1 MWSLG
6 RPEFRQFEVFT
17 RLPDGFRKP
26 DVLSSWSKANRL
38 GVAGDSFLEGPVFDE
53 AGNLYVTDVEHGRI
67 FCVDG
72 DGEWRLVTEYD
83 GEPNGMKWRGP
94 GELMVADYR
103 NGLQVVDVATGAV
116 TPYLD
121 RRSSERFKG
130 INDLVFDSAGNLYFT
145 DQGQTGLHDP
155 TGRVF
160 RLGVDGRLDVLIANV
175 PSPNGLVLSRD
186 ERVLFIAATRDN
198 SVWRA
203 PLMEDGSVSKVG
215 RYFAMTGPVG
225 PDGLAMDVD
234 GRLVVAN
241 PGRGVVWVL
250 DQVADP
256 VVVLTSTGG
265 TFTTNI
271 AYGGAD
277 NTTLYCTESST
288 GTILRA
294 RLDVPGCPLHSSGSV
309 A

>member
-1 MWSLG
+1 MWSPDP
-6 RPEFRQFEVFT
+6 PEVRNFEVFT
-17 RLPDGFRKP
+17 RLPDRFRRS

-38 GVAGDSFLEGPVFDE
+38 GVPGDSFLEGPVFDE
-53 AGNLYVTDVEHGRI
+53 AGDLYVTDLEYGRI
-67 FCVDG
+67 FRIDP
-72 DGEWRLVTEYD
+72 DGEWSLVTEYE
-83 GEPNGMKWRGP
+83 GEPNGMKWRRP
-94 GELMVADYR
+94 GELLVADYR
-103 NGLQVVDVATGAV
+103 NGLQLVDVAAGAV
-116 TPYLD
+116 TDFLD

-130 INDLVFDSAGNLYFT
+130 VNDLVFDGAGNLYFT

-155 TGRVF
+155 TGRVY
-160 RLGVDGRLDVLIANV
+160 RLSRDGRLDMLLGNV
-175 PSPNGLVLSRD
+175 PSPNGLVLSPD

-215 RYFAMTGPVG
+215 RYFSTRGPVG

-234 GRLVVAN
+234 GRVVVAN

-250 DQVADP
+250 DHVADP
-256 VVVLTSTGG
+256 VLVLVSTNGSLV
-265 TFTTNI
+265 TNI

-294 RLDVPGCPLHSSGSV
+294 ELDVPGCSLHAPPGAS
-309 A
+309 